1 MSTPTSFCQPTSF
14 CTVSTN
20 PCKHELILLLNS
32 IAFCHPNAK
41 VYIVCDTPTYTEIAN
56 MFHDNLQI
64 HLYVELDQYSKLSR
78 QEMTEKGIWGEFQ
91 MAKAT
96 AIEHALSHNTDTLFV
111 DCDVVFLEPISHIDS
126 SKQLG
131 VSRGYINE
139 ETASKVGI
147 YNGGFLWTNQR
158 TLPSKWRE
166 YTKTSR
172 YFDQASIEDLTR
184 EYTFFEFPEQ
194 CNFQSWR
201 FIVGDTANPEKYF
214 NPTHR
219 HILYKDKRLQS
230 IHSHFRDPRFKPI
243 NDFFL
248 QQLKQANMRH
258 ILTMLKS

>member
-1 MSTPTSFCQPTSF
+1 MTQPSSF

-20 PCKHELILLLNS
+20 PCKHELKILLSTL
-32 IAFCHPNAK
+32 AKCHPKSK
-41 VYIVCDTPTYTEIAN
+41 VYIVCDTPTYDSISN
-56 MFHDNLQI
+56 INGGLQL
-64 HLYVELDQYSKLSR
+64 HLYVELDQYSNLSR

-111 DCDVVFLEPISHIDS
+111 DCDVVFLEPVHIDT

-131 VSRGYINE
+131 VSRGYINK

-158 TLPSKWRE
+158 TLPAKWRQ

-194 CNFQSWR
+194 YNFQSWR
-201 FIVGDTANPEKYF
+201 FIVGDTPNPEKYF
-214 NPTHR
+214 TPTR
-219 HILYKDKRLQS
+219 GHILYKDKRLQS
-230 IHSHFRDPRFKPI
+230 IHTHFQDSRFKPI

-248 QQLKQANMRH
+248 KQLKEANMRH
-258 ILTMLKS
+258 VLNQLF